1 MNTIFCTEKLRK
13 FFKPIMSDEI
23 LLSVGDQWNANL
35 TFIDKRKCVAFIH
48 KETLYVVV
56 IFDILTR
63 DLKNIKQLFTEA
75 YIRQLYTDGILE
87 RENELLVRNQIGEM
101 YFKPTD
107 NDRKTIGSLTD
118 TIKRIS
124 LIKEYQTFNMEA
136 VKNYVSMYVNDTPM
150 GAIKYAFPK
159 DKMALKIKN
168 LV

>member
-1 MNTIFCTEKLRK
+1 MNTIFCTEKLKK
-13 FFKPIMSDEI
+13 FFKPIMSDEM

-63 DLKNIKQLFTEA
+63 DLKNIKRLFTEA

-124 LIKEYQTFNMEA
+124 LIKEYHTFNMEA
-136 VKNYVSMYVNDTPM
+136 VKNYVARYVNDTPM